1 MFESRFSA
9 AALTFFFAAVVVV
22 QKLSFCPSV
31 GEVVFII
38 LHDWNNKKKE
48 CVRRRQRLQTG
59 SCCTGRCS
67 AAVSQSLGAGRF
79 TGRAPAQ
86 HHQTDRALLCW
97 TTRQWS
103 GFIFRMDRGRER
115 ERERGEREVRRTKAG
130 LHSLQTFSQP
140 TRPRARGP
148 ENHCPLSHSTHTHSS
163 SDAAGFCYTLNIIIL
178 IHSWSIN
185 CVNKAVISSFL
196 FPGSQNSLN

>member
-59 SCCTGRCS
+59 SCCTGRSS

-115 ERERGEREVRRTKAG
+115 ARERREGGEENKSRASFTANVQPADTAEGERPGEP
-130 LHSLQTFSQP
+130 LPSESQ
-140 TRPRARGP
+140 
-148 ENHCPLSHSTHTHSS
+148 HTHTFLIRRSRFLLH
-163 SDAAGFCYTLNIIIL
+163 AKYYYTHTQL
-178 IHSWSIN
+178 
-185 CVNKAVISSFL
+185 VNKL
-196 FPGSQNSLN
+196 C